1 MPYSESTKDL
11 IDQLLK
17 DKKVSWRK
25 QREIKHAM
33 SVGSALPSRKLL
45 SYYPSSIRISSSGY
59 SKPVLHF
66 LLTFGLTFGWRPLG
80 S

>member
-45 SYYPSSIRISSSGY
+45 SYDPSSIRISSSY
-59 SKPVLHF
+59 PKPVLQF
-66 LLTFGLTFGWRPLG
+66 LLTFRLTFCVNTQC
-80 S
+80 

>member
-25 QREIKHAM
+25 QKEIKHAM
-33 SVGSALPSRKLL
+33 SVGSALPSR
-45 SYYPSSIRISSSGY
+45 
-59 SKPVLHF
+59 
-66 LLTFGLTFGWRPLG
+66 
-80 S
+80 